1 MLSFDIFLAF
11 TGWET
16 ANKYKIMNTQGQ
28 QVYFAAEGN
37 CHQVFTF
44 MQIHGYSA
52 VFLSLEEHKTCMH
65 TYPTYTLTVY
75 NIQPFYLAHLNP
87 RSSELF

>member
-1 MLSFDIFLAF
+1 MLGIDILAF

-52 VFLSLEEHKTCMH
+52 VFLSLEEHKHVC
-65 TYPTYTLTVY
+65 TLAQS
-75 NIQPFYLAHLNP
+75 N
-87 RSSELF
+87 